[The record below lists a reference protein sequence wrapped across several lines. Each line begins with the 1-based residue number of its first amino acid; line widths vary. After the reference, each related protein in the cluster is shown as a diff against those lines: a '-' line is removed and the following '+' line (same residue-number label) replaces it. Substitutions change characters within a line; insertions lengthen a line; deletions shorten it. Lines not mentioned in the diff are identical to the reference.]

1 MVGRAMGSCAGE
13 KVPLRPLQY
22 LLQQYLAAQPDAT
35 LVNASDGAGGVRLIV
50 GFGEEH
56 DEHGCA
62 VPIRVRNIPE
72 A

>member
-1 MVGRAMGSCAGE
+1 
-13 KVPLRPLQY
+13 
-22 LLQQYLAAQPDAT
+22 LQQYLAAQPDAT

-62 VPIRVRNIPE
+62 VPVRVRNIPE